1 MFFGLN
7 LIIQPI
13 VNSAKKVPL
22 LGELTQMAA
31 LVITFIL
38 TLAFGT
44 ISISLCWLALSP
56 EIALPLIILAI
67 FIIFNLKKKEK
78 IVIPE

>member
-44 ISISLCWLALSP
+44 IAISLCWLALRP
-56 EIALPLIILAI
+56 EIALPLIIFAV

-78 IVIPE
+78 IIIPE